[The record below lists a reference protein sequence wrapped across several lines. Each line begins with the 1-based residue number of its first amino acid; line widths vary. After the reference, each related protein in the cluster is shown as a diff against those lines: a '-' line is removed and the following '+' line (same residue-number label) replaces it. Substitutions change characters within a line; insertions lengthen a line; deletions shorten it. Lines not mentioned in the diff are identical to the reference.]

1 MFHKHAAMKF
11 ASCLIAGLSLVTIV
25 GCGTGNPDPLPDAL
39 AVGKIRGGGGSAAA
53 TTTGPAAVVGD
64 GWGTL
69 KGTFL
74 FAGEPPAA
82 KFLSTGGK
90 DAQVCDIHPIR
101 DETLV
106 VDPGTKGIKNIVVF
120 ARKASRVHDDAKKPA
135 AEQVFDQKECAF
147 LSHVLPVVAGAPV
160 IIKNSDPVGHNTNLS
175 PPGDVPSNNLLPGG
189 SDLQYTFTR
198 AQNDPV
204 PVSCTIHSWMK
215 AYMMPR
221 KDTYVAVTKA
231 DGSFEIPNLP
241 AGEPVEFQVW
251 HEKQPKLAAKPEWA
265 QGRFTV
271 TIPKDG
277 VQDLGQIQVPPSA
290 LQ

>member
-1 MFHKHAAMKF
+1 ME
-11 ASCLIAGLSLVTIV
+11 
-25 GCGTGNPDPLPDAL
+25 
-39 AVGKIRGGGGSAAA
+39 AVYAIRGGAGSSAAA
-53 TTTGPAAVVGD
+53 TAGPAAVTGD

-69 KGTFL
+69 KGVFL
-74 FAGEPPAA
+74 YGGEPPAP
-82 KFLSTGGK
+82 KFLPTGGK
-90 DAQVCDIHPIR
+90 DGQVCDLHPIP

-106 VDPGTKGIKNIVVF
+106 VDPQTKGIKNIVVF
-120 ARKASRVHDDAKKPA
+120 ARRAARVHDDAKKPEG
-135 AEQVFDQKECAF
+135 EQVFDQKECMF
-147 LSHVLPVVAGAPV
+147 VSHVLPVVTDVPV
-160 IIKNSDPVGHNTNLS
+160 TVKNSDPVGHNTNLS

-189 SDLQYTFTR
+189 SSLQYTFSR

-204 PVSCTIHSWMK
+204 PVSCTIHPWMK

-251 HEKQPKLAAKPEWA
+251 HERQSKLAAKPEWS

-277 VQDLGQIQVPPSA
+277 AHDLGQIQVSPAA
-290 LQ
+290 LE